1 MKPGP
6 DAWESLGK
14 PEKTLGKRWHRQGGW
29 GGGTTTELTLAGLRL
44 VGNAAGLE
52 LKEQKEAGHP
62 QSTGLP
68 CVTSMS
74 VSRTSASGGR
84 MLPGHTLL
92 QKPPPRSSFPLERK
106 IFKRNTLQTAEISPL
121 LAPFS
126 YLSERF
132 SEAVCRL
139 PHEMVIP
146 STSNSSPQP
155 SSNVSSL
162 ILSPSQEVSHVPHL
176 SDREARGWAAG
187 KPGQFLQ

>member
-1 MKPGP
+1 MGKFRKTRE
-6 DAWESLGK
+6 DLGK
-14 PEKTLGKRWHRQGGW
+14 ALASPRRV
-29 GGGTTTELTLAGLRL
+29 GGTTTELTLAGLRL
-44 VGNAAGLE
+44 VRNAAGLE
-52 LKEQKEAGHP
+52 LKERKEAGHP

-68 CVTSMS
+68 RVTSMS
-74 VSRTSASGGR
+74 ASRTSASGGGTP
-84 MLPGHTLL
+84 LGHKLL
-92 QKPPPRSSFPLERK
+92 QKPPLAPLFRWREK
-106 IFKRNTLQTAEISPL
+106 SFKRNALQTAEISPL

-162 ILSPSQEVSHVPHL
+162 ILSPPREVSDVPHL

>member
-1 MKPGP
+1 MGKFRKTR
-6 DAWESLGK
+6 DHLGK
-14 PEKTLGKRWHRQGGW
+14 ALASPRS
-29 GGGTTTELTLAGLRL
+29 GGGGDNNRVNTGGTSFGRKCRGSGAEGAEGSWAPPEHWASPRHVHVCEPHLCLWGQD
-44 VGNAAGLE
+44 AARTHAPA
-52 LKEQKEAGHP
+52 EA
-62 QSTGLP
+62 S
-68 CVTSMS
+68 
-74 VSRTSASGGR
+74 
-84 MLPGHTLL
+84 
-92 QKPPPRSSFPLERK
+92 PRSSFPLERK

-162 ILSPSQEVSHVPHL
+162 ILSPSREVSHVPHL